1 MQQERNIFPIVNDGF
16 TVKEAIDEAKRCLHC
31 KVPQCRKGCPIGD
44 NIPEFVRQ
52 LSKGN
57 MGGAMSIINETSNL
71 PAICGR
77 VCPATAICVPH
88 V

>member
-1 MQQERNIFPIVNDGF
+1 MTDNFKEVNESY
-16 TVKEAIDEAKRCLHC
+16 TLPEAIREAQRCLHC
-31 KVPQCRKGCPIGD
+31 KVPQCRKGCPIGN